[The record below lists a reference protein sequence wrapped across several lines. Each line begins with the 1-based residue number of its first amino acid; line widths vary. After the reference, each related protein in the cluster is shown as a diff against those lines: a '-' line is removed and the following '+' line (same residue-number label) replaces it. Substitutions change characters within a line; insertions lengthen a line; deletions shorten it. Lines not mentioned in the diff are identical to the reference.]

1 MTATTEEVT
10 AVEARMRQRV
20 RGLFAELED
29 VRADTAMA
37 VRFSTLSTRPWLA
50 ELASELHDC
59 GYYIA
64 DVLVAGPRTV
74 GVGR

>member
-29 VRADTAMA
+29 VRRDTAMA
-37 VRFSTLSTRPWLA
+37 ARCNTLPTRSWLA
-50 ELASELHDC
+50 RLACGQRDC
-59 GYYIA
+59 WWGFVEA
-64 DVLVAGPRTV
+64 LAAGARSV
-74 GVGR
+74 GVRR